1 MAQRTQPW
9 DTHFLEGPLRALRGQ
24 AGRAQ
29 VSSHPAP
36 PQASWLRGGSLC
48 ACRSQRQLSDHRRPF
63 VLAASSARRAA
74 GNRAHSPHPLPRP
87 PAVGQCHSRLAR
99 RPLAHRAST
108 GNRLPVLMSGR
119 GCWSGTH
126 PQCGVWLPGTQ
137 QPRVQTPQ
145 GSELRHPADPHCTDG
160 ETEAPMGLQGLICR
174 GGGECYV
181 LAKVP
186 PQDVLENS
194 GI

>member
-1 MAQRTQPW
+1 MESEACVAQRIRPW
-9 DTHFLEGPLRALRGQ
+9 DAHFLDGPLRALCSQ

-99 RPLAHRAST
+99 RPLAHRAGT
-108 GNRLPVLMSGR
+108 GNRLLVLMSGR
-119 GCWSGTH
+119 GCQSRAH
-126 PQCGVWLPGTQ
+126 HQRGVWIPGTQ
-137 QPRVQTPQ
+137 HPGVQTPLD
-145 GSELRHPADPHCTDG
+145 SELR
-160 ETEAPMGLQGLICR
+160 
-174 GGGECYV
+174 
-181 LAKVP
+181 
-186 PQDVLENS
+186 S
-194 GI
+194 SS